1 MFTAALSVTAKNS
14 EIIQM
19 SFGKWMIK
27 QMVVYPLHSVV
38 LSIKKGRDTHN
49 VQSKYTISQSHSV
62 VSNSFDPM
70 EFCRPAY

>member
-27 QMVVYPLHSVV
+27 QMVVYPLHWVV
-38 LSIKKGRDTHN
+38 LSSKKGRDTHN
-49 VQSKYTISQSHSV
+49 VQGKYTISESHSV
-62 VSNSFDPM
+62 VSDSL
-70 EFCRPAY
+70 RPHGIL